1 MEFTHRPV
9 MAREVLHYLNC
20 RPGRT
25 YIDGTA
31 GGGGHAFEILKA
43 TGPDG
48 LLIGIDRDADAL
60 AAAGQKLKPYG
71 KRAVLVRENL
81 ANLKEVLK
89 GFGIGAVDGVLFDL
103 GVSSYQLEEPGRG
116 FSFRS
121 DARLDMRMDRRQ
133 KLSAFDIVNTF
144 DVKDLAHIIRR
155 YGEERF
161 SMRIARAI
169 TARRK
174 QRPLETTMELAEVVL
189 RAVPKKFHSMRTHP
203 ATKTFQALRI
213 AVNGEIE
220 SLERGL
226 EEAVEVLGPGG
237 RFVVLS
243 YHSLEDRLVKNA
255 FRDSA
260 RGCLCPPRIPKCVC
274 GHVPVVRI
282 LTKKALTPEPRE
294 VEENPRSR
302 SAKLRAV
309 EKL

>member
-20 RPGRT
+20 GPGRI
-25 YIDGTA
+25 YLDGTA

-48 LLIGIDRDADAL
+48 VLVGIDRDADAL
-60 AAAGQKLKPYG
+60 AAVGEKLKPYG

-81 ANLKEVLK
+81 ANLKTVLK
-89 GFGIGAVDGVLFDL
+89 GLDIETVDGVLFDL
-103 GVSSYQLEEPGRG
+103 GVSSYQLAKPERG

-133 KLSAFDIVNTF
+133 ELSAFEIVNTF
-144 DVKDLAHIIRR
+144 DVKDLARIIRR

-169 TARRK
+169 EARRRE
-174 QRPLETTMELAEVVL
+174 RPLETTMELAET
-189 RAVPKKFHSMRTHP
+189 AASAIPKKFHSMRIHP
-203 ATKTFQALRI
+203 ATKTFQAIRI
-213 AVNGEIE
+213 AVNGELE
-220 SLERGL
+220 SLEKGL
-226 EEAVEVLGPGG
+226 TDAVEVLGRGG

-260 RGCLCPPRIPKCVC
+260 RGCVCPPRIPKCVC
-274 GHVPVVRI
+274 GHVPVVKI
-282 LTKKALTPEPRE
+282 LTKKAVTPEPGE
-294 VEENPRSR
+294 IEENPRSR